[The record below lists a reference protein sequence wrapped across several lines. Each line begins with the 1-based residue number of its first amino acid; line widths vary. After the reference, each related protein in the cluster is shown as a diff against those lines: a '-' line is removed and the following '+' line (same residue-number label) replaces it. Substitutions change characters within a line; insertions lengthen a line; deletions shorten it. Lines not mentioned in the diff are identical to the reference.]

1 MSLLARRVAA
11 AAAALTL
18 VLSAAD
24 ALSAGIE
31 QLRAFV
37 DGARTGTA
45 TFRQVVS
52 GQSGR
57 VPQTSSGTFAFARPG
72 KFRWSYDKPYSQLL
86 VGDGDKLWIY
96 DRDLNQVIVKK
107 LDRALGAT
115 PASLLAG
122 SNEFERNFVLI
133 NGGSAD
139 GVDFVEAKP
148 KSPDTGFDRIRIG
161 FKDNLPRTMELH
173 DTFGQVTQLS
183 FESFERNPSID
194 AALFRFSPPPGAD
207 VIGN

>member
-1 MSLLARRVAA
+1 MSFRFLRAI
-11 AAAALTL
+11 AAALTL
-18 VLSAAD
+18 GLAFAGAA
-24 ALSAGIE
+24 AGSGID

-37 DGARTGTA
+37 DGARTGKA
-45 TFRQVVS
+45 TFRQVVT

-57 VPQTSSGTFAFARPG
+57 VPQTAIGTFAFARPG

-86 VGDGDKLWIY
+86 IGDGEKLWIY

-122 SNEFERNFVLI
+122 SNAFEQNFVLTA
-133 NGGSAD
+133 GGDAD
-139 GVDFVEAKP
+139 GMQFVEAKP
-148 KSPDTGFDRIRIG
+148 KSAETGFDHIRIG

-173 DTFGQVTQLS
+173 DNFGQVTQLT
-183 FESFERNPSID
+183 FDTFERNPAID
-194 AALFRFSPPPGAD
+194 PAVFRFSPPPGAD
-207 VIGN
+207 VVGN

>member
-1 MSLLARRVAA
+1 MSVRTVRAVAA
-11 AAAALTL
+11 ALALGLALSGSAAA
-18 VLSAAD
+18 S
-24 ALSAGIE
+24 GID

-37 DGARTGTA
+37 DGARTGKA
-45 TFRQVVS
+45 TFRQVVT

-57 VPQTSSGTFAFARPG
+57 VPQTAVGTFAFARPG

-86 VGDGDKLWIY
+86 IGDGDKLWIY

-122 SNEFERNFVLI
+122 SNAFEQNFVLTA
-133 NGGSAD
+133 GGDAD
-139 GVDFVEAKP
+139 GMQFVEAKP
-148 KSPDTGFDRIRIG
+148 KSADTGFDHVRIG

-173 DTFGQVTQLS
+173 DNFGQVTHLT
-183 FESFERNPSID
+183 FDTFERNPAID
-194 AALFRFSPPPGAD
+194 PAVFRFSPPPGAD